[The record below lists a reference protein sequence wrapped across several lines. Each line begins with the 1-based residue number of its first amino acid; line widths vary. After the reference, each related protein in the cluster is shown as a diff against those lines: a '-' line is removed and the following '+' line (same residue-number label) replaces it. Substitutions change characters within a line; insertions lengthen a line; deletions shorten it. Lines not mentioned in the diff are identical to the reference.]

1 MIDLSDDDDDKDCQP
16 LPPSEDGRLTPT
28 IFEVPPDQGPKTPP
42 PRPEDTVDMD
52 MGSENEAEVQ
62 FFKEQRSQSQAWP
75 EASKV
80 QPVPGLPP
88 GRDPAPLTVPQN
100 AGQVSHEPAFPGF
113 LQSVIDSSRQER
125 KRKLVIQVRKDLM
138 AKKPKPEDKP
148 EIEVIDIATEE
159 SEADDEE
166 DEESLLR

>member
-1 MIDLSDDDDDKDCQP
+1 MIDLSDDDDKDCQP

-80 QPVPGLPP
+80 QPVPGLPL

-100 AGQVSHEPAFPGF
+100 AGQVSNETAFPGF

>member
-1 MIDLSDDDDDKDCQP
+1 
-16 LPPSEDGRLTPT
+16 
-28 IFEVPPDQGPKTPP
+28 
-42 PRPEDTVDMD
+42 MD

-88 GRDPAPLTVPQN
+88 GRDSAPLTVPQN

-113 LQSVIDSSRQER
+113 LQSVIDSSRKER

>member
-1 MIDLSDDDDDKDCQP
+1 
-16 LPPSEDGRLTPT
+16 
-28 IFEVPPDQGPKTPP
+28 
-42 PRPEDTVDMD
+42 MD

-80 QPVPGLPP
+80 QPVPGLLP

-100 AGQVSHEPAFPGF
+100 AGQVSNEPAFPGF

>member
-1 MIDLSDDDDDKDCQP
+1 
-16 LPPSEDGRLTPT
+16 
-28 IFEVPPDQGPKTPP
+28 
-42 PRPEDTVDMD
+42 MD

-100 AGQVSHEPAFPGF
+100 AGQVSNETAFPGF

-138 AKKPKPEDKP
+138 AKKPKPE
-148 EIEVIDIATEE
+148 IEVIDIATEE